1 MNASLFAR
9 PSAFVPLLM
18 SLSALAVVLAQV
30 AFAGP
35 VRAADE
41 GAAAHLFQLLI
52 VGQAPVVAFFAM
64 KWMQRNTRQ
73 ALIVLGW
80 QVLAIAVAMAP
91 VWYFG
96 L

>member
-1 MNASLFAR
+1 MNARLFAR

-18 SLSALAVVLAQV
+18 SLAALAVVLAHL
-30 AFAGP
+30 ALTGP
-35 VRAADE
+35 VRVSDE

-52 VGQAPVVAFFAM
+52 AGQVPVVVFFAM
-64 KWMQRNTRQ
+64 KWMQRTSQ
-73 ALIVLGW
+73 ALVVLGL
-80 QVLAIAVAMAP
+80 QALAIAVALAP